1 VAFLTLLERKILGL
15 GQLRVGPNKVGVWGL
30 LQPAAD
36 AVKLFTNSLT
46 TLGPMNKVI
55 FFLRPAI
62 RLLLSLV
69 FATLISSTKGG
80 PENILGLLI
89 LMMLLR
95 LNVYPLF
102 GAGWRSNRKYAIIG
116 GLRGIAQTV
125 AYEISLSFI
134 LVSLFLPSFITQL
147 TRASMPTILT
157 PILGF
162 NSLAFTL

>member
-1 VAFLTLLERKILGL
+1 MGI
-15 GQLRVGPNKVGVWGL
+15 WGL

-55 FFLRPAI
+55 FFIRPAI

-89 LMMLLR
+89 LMLLLR

-102 GAGWRSNRKYAIIG
+102 GAG
-116 GLRGIAQTV
+116 
-125 AYEISLSFI
+125 
-134 LVSLFLPSFITQL
+134 
-147 TRASMPTILT
+147 
-157 PILGF
+157 
-162 NSLAFTL
+162 